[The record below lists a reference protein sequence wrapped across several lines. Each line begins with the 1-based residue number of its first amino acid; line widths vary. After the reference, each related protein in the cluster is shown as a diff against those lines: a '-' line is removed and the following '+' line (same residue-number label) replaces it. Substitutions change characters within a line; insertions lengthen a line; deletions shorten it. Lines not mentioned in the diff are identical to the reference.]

1 MKILALVV
9 GLIGVIA
16 CGNTFGGDL
25 NLICTGEEF
34 YPRLRLKSP
43 YSFKAMID
51 LASNR
56 FTIQL
61 EKNIDNKKALYPRD
75 NPWDEINCPIPM
87 WKFEITDTE
96 LRIITACDESSYKE
110 LGGQIIWEIKRTDF
124 SFSVYA
130 LEEELARGKCVE
142 SSERAF

>member
-25 NLICTGEEF
+25 NLVCTGEEY

-43 YSFKAMID
+43 YSFKVMID
-51 LASNR
+51 VASNR

-61 EKNIDNKKALYPRD
+61 EKNIDNEKALYPRD
-75 NPWDEINCPIPM
+75 NPWNKTRCPTPM
-87 WKFEITDTE
+87 WKFETTDTE

-110 LGGQIIWEIKRTDF
+110 LSEQIVWEIRRTDG

-130 LEEELARGKCVE
+130 LEEEMASGKCVK
-142 SSERAF
+142 SSE